1 MEEERGGRAL
11 VGLAMLQEQVRGV
24 QQARA
29 WGVAV
34 ADRQGWVM
42 QAALGVHVAGVAYS
56 LVHQAFLNLNA

>member
-1 MEEERGGRAL
+1 
-11 VGLAMLQEQVRGV
+11 V